1 MGELIHHSLI
11 VLQVASGSPETRT
24 AGCNGKLSPGIQSE
38 CESARMR
45 RGSLLQP
52 TPHTQPRVSRTS
64 YRIASPEWT
73 NRTSVDDKI
82 RPPFQPTSKQRA
94 RCCQK
99 GRDKK
104 PFFPRYS
111 SAATAALSH
120 SWCYR
125 FRLWERPSPPSVPSA
140 CQRRHPRKAG
150 KGNLSYSGSFVSPEN
165 RPSRPHGGAIS
176 YDRVRAK
183 RTQPHG
189 KRRNA
194 SHGSDSLCSVAGPLA
209 NVLAAAGYV

>member
-1 MGELIHHSLI
+1 M
-11 VLQVASGSPETRT
+11 LQVASGSPETRT

-45 RGSLLQP
+45 RGPLLQP
-52 TPHTQPRVSRTS
+52 TPHTQPRVSRAS

-82 RPPFQPTSKQRA
+82 RPPFQPTSKQRT

-104 PFFPRYS
+104 PFF
-111 SAATAALSH
+111 SAIFLCRHCCVEPFLVLPFQAVGETVPTV
-120 SWCYR
+120 
-125 FRLWERPSPPSVPSA
+125 RPVSPVKGS
-140 CQRRHPRKAG
+140 PRKAG

-165 RPSRPHGGAIS
+165 RPSRPPG
-176 YDRVRAK
+176 
-183 RTQPHG
+183 
-189 KRRNA
+189 
-194 SHGSDSLCSVAGPLA
+194 
-209 NVLAAAGYV
+209 